1 MKGKRKLRS
10 MRDRVGDFPALLSLF
25 LSLFF
30 LFGLFHLPK
39 HFFPN
44 ITPHQHYNLFTIRLK
59 IADPSQS
66 TFVHTFKTKPAFNS
80 IRQRC
85 AVRSKSA
92 CDVNSHK
99 MAHMYMN
106 TRLCIYTQTF
116 LFDYI
121 ISVITFWPVKTK
133 VMWDVTLLQFRSFLY
148 EARFKNSW
156 RTIILILA

>member
-44 ITPHQHYNLFTIRLK
+44 IIPHQHYNLFTIRLK

-92 CDVNSHK
+92 YV
-99 MAHMYMN
+99 MTTV
-106 TRLCIYTQTF
+106 TRWLTFTWTRFCIYTQTF

>member
-44 ITPHQHYNLFTIRLK
+44 IIPHQHYNLFTIRLK
-59 IADPSQS
+59 IADPSES

-80 IRQRC
+80 IRQRF
-85 AVRSKSA
+85 AFRSKSA
-92 CDVNSHK
+92 YVMSTV
-99 MAHMYMN
+99 
-106 TRLCIYTQTF
+106 TRWLTFTWTQGFAYTPRHSCLTC
-116 LFDYI
+116 LT
-121 ISVITFWPVKTK
+121 VITFWPVKTK